1 MLCRDI
7 AVQHKQSLAGTLA
20 VEESVEPGDGSG
32 CHCVPCEEAQGQRD
46 TDTGTKSRVRAN
58 EASELIKAFQI
69 SPKVSLF
76 HQVKHTVSG
85 LENIISWASLLN
97 QLVLEGLSSTF
108 RGAQ

>member
-7 AVQHKQSLAGTLA
+7 AVQHKQSSAGTLA
-20 VEESVEPGDGSG
+20 VEESVEPGDDSG

-69 SPKVSLF
+69 SKGFLIPSGQTYSVWIREHYQLGQPPKS
-76 HQVKHTVSG
+76 
-85 LENIISWASLLN
+85 IS
-97 QLVLEGLSSTF
+97 T
-108 RGAQ
+108 